1 MISARAV
8 HRFLRNPNLET
19 GAAYRAGTRFDP
31 FKNTLT
37 VLKDPQNGRTLYLIG
52 TTNSSTLLAN
62 RTKDLVQKEKPD
74 AVFVQTNKEWWN
86 LAKNIQDVKCQQEL
100 NRYND
105 LLSQAYTLSLDNTIR
120 NLVFKAKFYSW
131 LFVINWFKALPDDF
145 HPFIPGLEMKF
156 AIEEANKQ
164 NIPVVLGGLEIDD
177 VTLAALKV
185 EPRLDPFSQLYY
197 GYRAL
202 HNSFWRR
209 EHFDNYATLDVVGGE
224 AYAESMD
231 RFRTNW
237 FVKYFEK
244 LAPYQ
249 KKIIVDQK
257 DLDLFYAL
265 YRDTPGKKIVA
276 VVNQW
281 HVPGIENHW
290 KSATNTHEPLKAI
303 NPIGDMDINK
313 YMESQLVNDTLR
325 AFVSKIGKTEPA
337 TWKNYSTIYHKDNYE
352 AERVRHVAFL
362 DHKDP
367 HMYHGLPQDYD
378 DNIKPKHH

>member
-1 MISARAV
+1 MEV
-8 HRFLRNPNLET
+8 
-19 GAAYRAGTRFDP
+19 
-31 FKNTLT
+31 
-37 VLKDPQNGRTLYLIG
+37 
-52 TTNSSTLLAN
+52 
-62 RTKDLVQKEKPD
+62 
-74 AVFVQTNKEWWN
+74 
-86 LAKNIQDVKCQQEL
+86 
-100 NRYND
+100 
-105 LLSQAYTLSLDNTIR
+105 
-120 NLVFKAKFYSW
+120 
-131 LFVINWFKALPDDF
+131 
-145 HPFIPGLEMKF
+145 
-156 AIEEANKQ
+156 
-164 NIPVVLGGLEIDD
+164 DD
-177 VTLAALKV
+177 VTLSALKV

-325 AFVSKIGKTEPA
+325 AFVSKVGKTEPA

-352 AERVRHVAFL
+352 AERVRHVAFV